1 MASIVIFG
9 AGDIAKLAHFYF
21 SRDSEHRVVGFTVDS
36 AFRREATMA
45 DLPLVDFETVE
56 RHFPPAE
63 CQMFVA
69 LSYAE
74 MNQLRARKYAEAKSR
89 GYTLAS
95 YVSSRCTNL
104 AEHSFGDNCFIL
116 EDNTIQPFVRIG
128 SNVTLWS
135 GNHIGH
141 DSIIEDHVFVSS
153 HVVISGHVRVGA
165 YSFLGV
171 NATIRNGISIAPH
184 TLIGGGAVVM
194 ADTEARGAYV
204 QRPAQRLDKTSD
216 QIKL

>member
-1 MASIVIFG
+1 MADVVIFG
-9 AGDIAKLAHFYF
+9 AGDIAKLAHWYF
-21 SRDSEHRVVGFTVDS
+21 SRDSEHTVVGFTVDA
-36 AFRREATMA
+36 AFRRESTFV
-45 DLPLVDFETVE
+45 DLPLVDFETID
-56 RHFPPAE
+56 RTHPPSQ
-63 CQMFVA
+63 CRMFVA

-74 MNQLRARKYAEAKSR
+74 MNQLRARKYAEAKGR
-89 GYTLAS
+89 GYSLVS

-104 AEHSFGDNCFIL
+104 ADDPCGDNCFIL

-141 DSIIEDHVFVSS
+141 DSVIEDHVFVSS

-165 YSFLGV
+165 FSFLGV

-194 ADTEARGAYV
+194 SDTEERGSYV